1 MGGFFTEIERCLRLG
16 VAFDLLW
23 DLPGAQL
30 PGYREIVRVRED
42 GKVEVR
48 DDGKQLVLDHA
59 RLPVRPSGLP
69 PALEVVLSTTQGSAP
84 LRISA
89 RAHATQTTAPLYY
102 TLGADPKGVYHNAL
116 VAWEL
121 YGPGEEDYRVL
132 TPPGLRP
139 QVSTTGGEREVTLEF
154 VLPRPGKYR
163 LRAAAVDLAGRS
175 TVRWTPIVVTE

>member
-30 PGYREIVRVRED
+30 TGYREIVRVRED

-48 DDGKQLVLDHA
+48 EDGKQLVLDHA
-59 RLPVRPSGLP
+59 RLPVRPDGLP
-69 PALEVVLSTTQGSAP
+69 PALKVLLSTNQGSAP

-89 RAHATQTTAPLYY
+89 RAQAAQTTAPLYY
-102 TLGADPKGVYHNAL
+102 TLGADPKGVYHNAV

-139 QVSTTGGEREVTLEF
+139 QVAATDGRCEVTLEF
-154 VLPRPGKYR
+154 LLPRPGNYR